1 MNAHIEAQDIIDNL
15 RDRRLP
21 EPEQTRDAIGTA
33 ILWVER
39 QLAHYRHEC
48 GTIKRAKRVALMD
61 NELLVFA
68 KSRRLG
74 KIDDAIHGLSI
85 EFTRKVNPSFFNTNN

>member
-1 MNAHIEAQDIIDNL
+1 MNSHIEAQDIIDSL

-21 EPEQTRDAIGTA
+21 EPEQTRDAIGSA
-33 ILWVER
+33 VLWVER

-61 NELLVFA
+61 NELLIFA

-74 KIDDAIHGLSI
+74 KIDDAVHALSV
-85 EFTRKVNPSFFNTNN
+85 EFTKKVNPTFFV

>member
-1 MNAHIEAQDIIDNL
+1 MDYKSEAQDIIDSL

-21 EPEQTRDAIGTA
+21 EPEQTRDAIGSA
-33 ILWVER
+33 VLWVER
-39 QLAHYRHEC
+39 QLNHYRHEC

-74 KIDDAIHGLSI
+74 KIDDAVHALSV
-85 EFTRKVNPSFFNTNN
+85 EFTKKVNPTFFV

>member
-1 MNAHIEAQDIIDNL
+1 MNVEVEAQDIINSL

-21 EPEQTRDAIGTA
+21 EPEQTRDAIGSA
-33 ILWVER
+33 VLWVER

-61 NELLVFA
+61 NELLIFA

-74 KIDDAIHGLSI
+74 KIDDAIHALSV
-85 EFTRKVNPSFFNTNN
+85 EFTKKVNPTFFV

>member
-1 MNAHIEAQDIIDNL
+1 MNNAHIEAQDIIDSL

-21 EPEQTRDAIGTA
+21 EPEQTRDAIGSA
-33 ILWVER
+33 VLWVER

-74 KIDDAIHGLSI
+74 KIDDAVHALSV
-85 EFTRKVNPSFFNTNN
+85 EFTKKVNPTFFV

>member
-1 MNAHIEAQDIIDNL
+1 MDYKSEAEDIINSL

-21 EPEQTRDAIGTA
+21 EPEQTRDAIGSA
-33 ILWVER
+33 VLWVER

-48 GTIKRAKRVALMD
+48 GTIKRAKRIALMD
-61 NELLVFA
+61 HELLVFA

-74 KIDDAIHGLSI
+74 KIDDAVHALSV
-85 EFTRKVNPSFFNTNN
+85 EFTKKVNPTFFV

>member
-1 MNAHIEAQDIIDNL
+1 MDYKSEAQDIIDNL

-33 ILWVER
+33 VLWVER

-48 GTIKRAKRVALMD
+48 GTIKRAKRLALMD

-74 KIDDAIHGLSI
+74 KIDDAIHALSV
-85 EFTRKVNPSFFNTNN
+85 EFTKKVNPTFFV

>member
-1 MNAHIEAQDIIDNL
+1 MNVEVEAQDIIDTL

-61 NELLVFA
+61 HELLVFA
-68 KSRRLG
+68 KSRQLG
-74 KIDDAIHGLSI
+74 KIDTAIHGLSV